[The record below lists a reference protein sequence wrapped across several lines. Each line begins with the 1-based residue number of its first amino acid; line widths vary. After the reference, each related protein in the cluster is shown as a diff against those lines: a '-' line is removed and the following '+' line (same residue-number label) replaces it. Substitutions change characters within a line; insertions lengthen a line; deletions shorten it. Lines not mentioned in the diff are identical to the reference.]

1 MKPLLLAI
9 LSLFTMAGSGGPA
22 DGAQSWRTLAASR
35 PRGSVDSLRV
45 IVRYDA
51 GRVSVGAASA
61 PLLYDVRARFDANEQ
76 RLSRSYDASTRT
88 LHVGIDSAMHS
99 SAHASSGSREHGRL
113 DLGLATGIPLDL
125 DLDLGATR
133 AVLDLGSLWV
143 DEMHVSSGATET
155 ELTFGSLNPQP
166 MRDLFVDAGVGSI
179 TIRQLGNARAEHAS
193 ISSTVGSVD
202 LDLGGAWAGEMPL
215 TLRVALGSATLRV
228 PRDAG
233 IALRLSRRIA
243 NVDSDGFT
251 VRDGVYYSTG
261 YEQAKRHI
269 VVDGSAT
276 LATVEIIWKE

>member
-1 MKPLLLAI
+1 MKPLLLAL
-9 LSLFTMAGSGGPA
+9 LSLLAIGGGPA
-22 DGAQSWRTLAASR
+22 DGARAWRNLAASR
-35 PRGSVDSLRV
+35 PRGNADSLRV

-51 GRVSVGAASA
+51 GHIAVGAAAA
-61 PLLYDVRARFDANEQ
+61 PLLYDARARFDANEQ
-76 RLSRSYDASTRT
+76 RLSRSYDASTHT
-88 LHVGIDSAMHS
+88 LHVGIDSAVHTSRHS
-99 SAHASSGSREHGRL
+99 RAGAREQEGRL
-113 DLGLATGIPLDL
+113 DLGLATGIPLDI

-143 DEMHVSSGATET
+143 DAMHVSTGATET
-155 ELTFGSLNPQP
+155 DLTFGSLNPQP

-179 TIRQLGNARAEHAS
+179 TIHQLGNARAQHAS
-193 ISSTVGSVD
+193 IASTVGSVD
-202 LDLGGAWAGEMPL
+202 LDLGGAWTGEMPL

-261 YEQAKRHI
+261 YELAKRHI

-276 LATVEIIWKE
+276 LASVDVIWKE

>member
-1 MKPLLLAI
+1 MKPLLLTL
-9 LSLFTMAGSGGPA
+9 LSLLAIGGGPA
-22 DGAQSWRTLAASR
+22 DGARAWRNLAASR
-35 PRGSVDSLRV
+35 PRGNADSLRV

-51 GRVSVGAASA
+51 GRIAVGAAAA

-76 RLSRSYDASTRT
+76 RLSRSYDATTHT
-88 LHVGIDSAMHS
+88 LHVGIDSAVHTSGHS
-99 SAHASSGSREHGRL
+99 RAGSREQEGRL
-113 DLGLATGIPLDL
+113 DLGLATGIPLDI

-143 DEMHVSSGATET
+143 DAMHVSTGATET
-155 ELTFGSLNPQP
+155 DLTFGSLNPQP

-179 TIRQLGNARAEHAS
+179 TIHQLGNARAQHAS
-193 ISSTVGSVD
+193 IASTVGSVD
-202 LDLGGAWAGEMPL
+202 LDLGGAWTGEMPL

-243 NVDSDGFT
+243 NVESDGFT

-261 YEQAKRHI
+261 YELAKRHI

-276 LATVEIIWKE
+276 LASVDVIWKE